1 MLLPRLSSLPLTPSL
16 FTRFRWGGAGPAAAV
31 PMTFTNLSPVRV
43 LGALLGVVFALAATV
58 AQAND
63 IIVCKGSDA
72 TSPVPAGTS
81 FSFTLDGT
89 TTFSLT
95 VDGTCMQFAS
105 VGVGDHIITEAA
117 NSGTVVSAIT
127 VSPGDRLGSSD
138 LASRTVTAEAV
149 EDPTPTTVTFVN
161 AAQSTPPS
169 CVYECPPIDL
179 AGRPLVSQNTSATQ
193 LFCRYQT
200 VPNDFFCKYFLDT
213 GLLKQD
219 HDDGRCPPV
228 AIPTCN

>member
-1 MLLPRLSSLPLTPSL
+1 MHLS
-16 FTRFRWGGAGPAAAV
+16 
-31 PMTFTNLSPVRV
+31 NLSPVRV
-43 LGALLGVVFALAATV
+43 LGALLGVVLALAATV

-63 IIVCKGSDA
+63 LIVCKKSSSTA
-72 TSPVPAGTS
+72 PVPAGTS

-95 VDGTCMQFAS
+95 VDGTCMQFAN

-127 VSPGDRLGSSD
+127 VTPGDRLGGSD

-149 EDPTPTTVTFVN
+149 DDPTPTTVTFVN
-161 AAQSTPPS
+161 ATQAKPSPTPTPVPP
-169 CVYECPPIDL
+169 CGFVCPPTDL
-179 AGRPLVSQNTSATQ
+179 ARRSLIVYSNSASQ

-200 VPNDFFCKYFLDT
+200 VPNDFFCKYFLNT

-219 HDDGRCPPV
+219 HDQGFCAPV
-228 AIPTCN
+228 AIPVCNF

>member
-1 MLLPRLSSLPLTPSL
+1 MHLS
-16 FTRFRWGGAGPAAAV
+16 
-31 PMTFTNLSPVRV
+31 NLSPVRV
-43 LGALLGVVFALAATV
+43 LGALLGVVLALAATV
-58 AQAND
+58 AQAHD
-63 IIVCKGSDA
+63 IIVCKKSSS
-72 TSPVPAGTS
+72 TSPVLAGTS

-95 VDGTCMQFAS
+95 VDGTCMQFAN

-127 VSPGDRLGSSD
+127 VTPGDRLGDSD

-161 AAQSTPPS
+161 AANAAPS
-169 CVYECPPIDL
+169 CVFVCPPTDL
-179 AGRPLVSQNTSATQ
+179 AGRPLVEHSSSASQ
-193 LFCRYQT
+193 LFCRFQT
-200 VPNDFFCKYFLDT
+200 IPNDFFCKYFTNT
-213 GLLKQD
+213 GLQKQD
-219 HDDGRCPPV
+219 HDEGRCPPV

>member
-1 MLLPRLSSLPLTPSL
+1 MHLS
-16 FTRFRWGGAGPAAAV
+16 
-31 PMTFTNLSPVRV
+31 NLSPVRF
-43 LGALLGVVFALAATV
+43 LGALLGVGLALAATV
-58 AQAND
+58 AHAND
-63 IIVCKGSDA
+63 LIVCKKSSA
-72 TSPVPAGTS
+72 TAPVPAGTA

-95 VDGTCMQFAS
+95 VEGTCMQFAH

-117 NSGTVVSAIT
+117 TSGTVVSAIT
-127 VSPGDRLGSSD
+127 VSPGDRLGGSD

-149 EDPTPTTVTFVN
+149 DDPTPTTVTFVN
-161 AAQSTPPS
+161 AAKAVPRCTFA
-169 CVYECPPIDL
+169 CPPVDL
-179 AGRPLVSQNTSATQ
+179 AGRPLIAHSASNSQ

-219 HDDGRCPPV
+219 HDDGFCAPV
-228 AIPTCN
+228 AIPTCNP

>member
-1 MLLPRLSSLPLTPSL
+1 MQLSNLS
-16 FTRFRWGGAGPAAAV
+16 
-31 PMTFTNLSPVRV
+31 NLSPVRV
-43 LGALLGVVFALAATV
+43 LGAVLGVVLALTATV
-58 AQAND
+58 AQAHD
-63 IIVCKGSDA
+63 ILVCKKSSS

-95 VDGTCMQFAS
+95 VDGTCMQFLA

-117 NSGTVVSAIT
+117 TSGTVVSAIT
-127 VSPGDRLGSSD
+127 VTPGDRLGSRD

-161 AAQSTPPS
+161 ATQATPTPTPTPTPPPHPT
-169 CVYECPPIDL
+169 CTFVCPPVDL
-179 AGRPLVSQNTSATQ
+179 AGRPLESHSNSNSQ
-193 LFCRYQT
+193 LFCRYQS

-219 HDDGRCPPV
+219 HDVGFCPPV
-228 AIPTCN
+228 AIPNNCN